1 MNWKLIRLAIV
12 LFVFGAAFGYLTCPN
27 CYEESFQ
34 LGRNVSLYT
43 ASLWVMLWLGNA
55 YTQGICDKY
64 IDWLVSP
71 RKRLFVGLLVA
82 VIYTVSSVL
91 LLTLLFEH
99 IGQFSVDFGNSIS
112 GTLIFSTGISIIIWL
127 FFTGKEFLFA
137 YRQIA
142 VNAEKLHTENITS
155 RFEALK
161 SQVNP
166 HFLFNSLNSLSDLVY
181 EDADLAAKFI
191 KQLSEVYRYVLDSR
205 EKDLVPLDEELKFLH
220 SYLFLQKI
228 RFGEKL
234 QFEVNLPN
242 SSALQIP
249 PVSLQIL
256 AENALKHNIVSQED
270 PLQIS
275 IFQEGNYLI
284 FRNNLQK
291 KTVLKEESAG
301 IGLANIEARFEIL
314 SHQKVQI
321 EEAGGYFT
329 VKLPLIKPL

>member
-1 MNWKLIRLAIV
+1 MNWKLIRLAII
-12 LFVFGAAFGYLTCPN
+12 LFLFGAASGYLTCPN
-27 CYEESFQ
+27 CYKESYEQ
-34 LGRNVSLYT
+34 GRNISLFT
-43 ASLWVMLWLGNA
+43 ACMWVMLWLGNA
-55 YTQGICDKY
+55 YTQRLCDKY

-82 VIYTVSSVL
+82 VFYTVSSVM
-91 LLTLLFEH
+91 LLTLLFEN
-99 IGQFSVDFGNSIS
+99 IGSFSVSFGNSIS

-127 FFTGKEFLFA
+127 FHTGKDFLYA

-142 VNAEKLHTENITS
+142 VNAEKLQTETITS

-191 KQLSEVYRYVLDSR
+191 KQLSQVYRYVLDSR
-205 EKDLVPLDEELKFLH
+205 EKDLVPLEEELKFLN

-228 RFGEKL
+228 RFDDKL
-234 QFEVNLPN
+234 RFEIDLPN
-242 SSALQIP
+242 AAQFQIP

-256 AENALKHNIVSQED
+256 AENAMKHNIVSQED
-270 PLQIS
+270 PLHIS
-275 IFQEGNYLI
+275 IYEEENFLI

-291 KTVLKEESAG
+291 KTVLKEESSG

-314 SHQKVQI
+314 SHQKPLV

-329 VKLPLIKPL
+329 VKLPLIKQL

>member
-1 MNWKLIRLAIV
+1 MNWKLLRLTLI
-12 LFVFGAAFGYLTCPN
+12 LFVFGAGFGYLTCPS
-27 CYEESFQ
+27 CYQKSYQ
-34 LGRNVSLYT
+34 LGRNVSLFT
-43 ASLWVMLWLGNA
+43 ACMWILLWLGNA
-55 YTQGICDKY
+55 YTQGLCDKY

-71 RKRLFVGLLVA
+71 KKRLFVGLAVA
-82 VIYTVSSVL
+82 IVYTVSAVQ
-91 LLTLLFEH
+91 LLTFTFENL
-99 IGQFSVDFGNSIS
+99 GSYSVSLGNSIN
-112 GTLIFSTGISIIIWL
+112 GTLITSTGISIIIWL
-127 FFTGKEFLFA
+127 FFTGKDFLFA

-142 VNAEKLHTENITS
+142 VNAEKLQTENMTS

-234 QFEVNLPN
+234 QFEVNLPD
-242 SSALQIP
+242 SSAFQIP

-275 IFQEGNYLI
+275 IFQEGNYLV

-321 EEAGGYFT
+321 EEAGGYFS

>member
-1 MNWKLIRLAIV
+1 
-12 LFVFGAAFGYLTCPN
+12 
-27 CYEESFQ
+27 
-34 LGRNVSLYT
+34 
-43 ASLWVMLWLGNA
+43 MLWLGNA

-270 PLQIS
+270 PLRIS

-329 VKLPLIKPL
+329 VKLPLIKSL

>member
-127 FFTGKEFLFA
+127 FFTGKDFLFA

-275 IFQEGNYLI
+275 IFQEGNYLV